1 MQVCHSDYLWINT
14 YGSELISIKNYDL
27 EKRNRCRGQEMDAFL
42 KVERESAPV
51 DLFAGCL
58 VSDGEKKE
66 DESVG
71 HENYRFNTTTSEK
84 KGNGKGCGVQ

>member
-1 MQVCHSDYLWINT
+1 
-14 YGSELISIKNYDL
+14 
-27 EKRNRCRGQEMDAFL
+27 MDAFL

-84 KGNGKGCGVQ
+84 KGNGKAH